1 MKKERQNHSKEFK
14 IETLELTKTSGKSDT
29 QLERELGLSR
39 GSIYN
44 WRKQFEQHQEQ
55 AFPGKGHLKKDD
67 EYLRQLER
75 ELAVTRQE
83 RDILKKALA
92 IFAPNPR
99 S

>member
-1 MKKERQNHSKEFK
+1 MKTERQNYSKEFK

-44 WRKQFEQHQEQ
+44 WRKQLEQYQEQ

-67 EYLRQLER
+67 EYVRQIER
-75 ELAVTRQE
+75 ELAITRQE

-92 IFAPNPR
+92 IFVPNQR
-99 S
+99 R